1 MDHILTADLHVQ
13 ALKQDLVR
21 DLDDPHRAAL
31 REWRRHRAEKS
42 RAARRRTF
50 ERLAQRIR
58 GVLARPRPRPT

>member
-1 MDHILTADLHVQ
+1 MDHTLTSDLYIK
-13 ALKQDLVR
+13 ALRQDLER
-21 DLDDPHRAAL
+21 DLRDPNRAAL
-31 REWRRHRAEKS
+31 REWRRTRAEER